1 MLTHA
6 FRDISVYTLC
16 DSPLETQVWI
26 EIHQNYWS
34 MICGDLNMY
43 SVRWEIPKFC
53 SWFQLRKSKIVGATR
68 VDLRCDRQ
76 LPPTHHQ
83 ATECRIGPRRMS
95 VRVPTWS
102 GKPNCA
108 SDIHTRAQR
117 QSANGCHNLRKKREL
132 LSLAKKNRTFQE
144 RHETTYRRKFLG
156 N

>member
-1 MLTHA
+1 MLSEIFPCIHYV
-6 FRDISVYTLC
+6 IH
-16 DSPLETQVWI
+16 PWKQVWI

-53 SWFQLRKSKIVGATR
+53 SWFQLRKSKILGATR

-108 SDIHTRAQR
+108 SDIHTRKD
-117 QSANGCHNLRKKREL
+117 NLQ
-132 LSLAKKNRTFQE
+132 TDV
-144 RHETTYRRKFLG
+144 TTYERNVNYSQSRKEKS
-156 N
+156 NVSRKTRNHIST